1 MRKIMFPEDI
11 KQRMILLGVT
21 NSQLSELTHATQAQL
36 SLFFKKGSRA
46 SLKTDIQSVMSWQR
60 KLRQGL
66 KTRQNCRCQKCVL

>member
-36 SLFFKKGSRA
+36 SLFFKKGSSA
-46 SLKTDIQSVMSWQR
+46 SLQTEHLQSF
-60 KLRQGL
+60 LDGL
-66 KTRQNCRCQKCVL
+66 CMDPSCYTTRY

>member
-36 SLFFKKGSRA
+36 SLFLKKA
-46 SLKTDIQSVMSWQR
+46 
-60 KLRQGL
+60 QGPL
-66 KTRQNCRCQKCVL
+66 